1 MDTIYAVA
9 ITIAFALGLLAKSL
23 KLPPLVGF
31 LAAGFILGG
40 LGLESGRFID
50 ITADL
55 GVTLLL
61 FTIGLKLKVKDLLAT
76 EVWAS
81 ASSHMLLTVAVV
93 TLGINILAVTGLTMF
108 TNLDLYSALLVAFAL
123 SFSSTVFAVKV
134 LEDQG
139 EGSSLHARIAIGML
153 IIQDIVAVLFMA
165 WSKGEPPSPWAI
177 LLLLL
182 IPARGLLNKIAI
194 RCGHSELLILYGMM
208 LAFLGAYLFEYLGV
222 KGDFGALII
231 GMLLAPYTK
240 AEEMSKILMSYKDMM
255 LVSFFLSIGLADTP
269 TLEDLAIACMLLLFI
284 PLKMAGYFAL
294 LTAFKLRARTALL
307 STLALAN
314 YSEFGLIIA
323 GVSTKAGWLDS
334 DWVTIIALSVAMS
347 FTIAAPLNNYG
358 KTIYRRWHDILI
370 KYQRKQRIPGDELLN
385 PGDAEIL
392 IFGMGKVGAKAYRT
406 MAERYGEDKIYGID
420 NDHDVVKSYC
430 DLGWNMIL
438 GDPTDVDFW
447 ERTQKQHQVKVVMLA
462 IRNHRENKQAA
473 RLLRSLGFTG
483 CLSATASHEDEIQ
496 ELTELGV
503 DAAYNIYG
511 NAGEAFANYICAYE
525 ANDETLKRD
534 VTVT

>member
-1 MDTIYAVA
+1 MDTIYAAA
-9 ITIAFALGLLAKSL
+9 ISIAFILGLGAKAL

-31 LAAGFILGG
+31 LVAGFVLGG
-40 LGLESGRFID
+40 LGLESGKFIN

-81 ASSHMLLTVAVV
+81 ASTHMLLTVAIA
-93 TLGINILAVTGLTMF
+93 TLGINIISIAGLSLF
-108 TNLDLYSALLVAFAL
+108 TSLDLTSTLLIAFAL

-134 LEDQG
+134 LQEQG
-139 EGSSLHARIAIGML
+139 DSSSLHARVAIGML

-165 WSKGEPPSPWAI
+165 WSKGEPPSPWAA

-182 IPARGLLNKIAI
+182 IPARGLINKIAT
-194 RCGHSELLILYGMM
+194 RCGHGELLILYGMM

-222 KGDFGALII
+222 KGDFGALVI
-231 GMLLAPYTK
+231 GMLLAPYAK
-240 AEEMSKILMSYKDMM
+240 AEEMSKILLNFKDMM
-255 LVSFFLSIGLADTP
+255 LVSFFLSIGLGGSP
-269 TLEDLAIACMLLLFI
+269 TGEHIAIAALLLIFI
-284 PLKMAGYFAL
+284 PLKMLGYFAL
-294 LTAFKLRARTALL
+294 LTAFKLRVRTALL
-307 STLALAN
+307 TTLALAN
-314 YSEFGLIIA
+314 YSEFGLIVA
-323 GVSTKAGWLDS
+323 GVAAKAGWIS
-334 DWVTIIALSVAMS
+334 NDWLIIIAISVAMS
-347 FTIAAPLNNYG
+347 FVIAAPLNNYG
-358 KTIYRRWHDILI
+358 KEIYRRWHDHLVRF
-370 KYQRKQRIPGDELLN
+370 QRKQRIPGDELLD

-406 MAERYGEDKIYGID
+406 MADRYGEDKVYGID

-447 ERTQKQHQVKVVMLA
+447 ERKSKSHKIKVIMLA
-462 IRNHRENKQAA
+462 MRNQRENKQATS
-473 RLLRSLGFTG
+473 LIRSIGFKG

-496 ELTELGV
+496 ELKELGV

-511 NAGEAFANYICAYE
+511 NAGEAFANFICAYE
-525 ANDETLKRD
+525 AEKESGEKSD
-534 VTVT
+534 TV